1 MSASVTSRR
10 GDRAGSRRWGAGACL
25 GAALSGLPAL
35 ASPRLGP
42 AECRAAPARR
52 DALQAI
58 GARGEITLAS
68 GTRAVLGSL
77 RWPEEASVAAGAE
90 SWLAA
95 RLGRPLEVVVRGEA
109 DRWGRVRIDAALADE
124 AADLA
129 GGLVAE
135 GLAHVDAGEG
145 DVLCRPALLR
155 LEEAAR
161 GRGLGV
167 WRRPVREAKDGP
179 GLRAE
184 AGRFVVAQGR
194 IRNVGERASRTYLDF
209 VRRGEDGL
217 TVTVSKRTWRRL
229 QEHGFHA
236 SGLTGRLVRVRG
248 IVEIWRG
255 PVLDI
260 ASAEMIEVLEIGGL
274 EIGGLKTDGA
284 EPPGAGPERERA
296 LRR

>member
-1 MSASVTSRR
+1 MRARPIDRR
-10 GDRAGSRRWGAGACL
+10 AA
-25 GAALSGLPAL
+25 GAALAALLALLLAGAPAQ
-35 ASPRLGP
+35 AAPRLGP

-52 DALQAI
+52 DAVREVAS
-58 GARGEITLAS
+58 RGEVVLAS

-77 RWPEEASVAAGAE
+77 RWPDEAEVAAAAE

-95 RLGRPLEVVVRGEA
+95 RRGRPLDVVVRGEA
-109 DRWGRVRIDAALADE
+109 DRWGRVRIDAAAADGE
-124 AADLA
+124 ETVDLA

-145 DVLCRPALLR
+145 DALCRPALLR

-161 GRGLGV
+161 RRGLGV
-167 WRRPVREAKDGP
+167 WRRPVREAKDGA

-184 AGRFVVAQGR
+184 AGRFVVAEGR
-194 IRNVGERASRTYLDF
+194 IRSVGVRPSRTYLDF

-229 QEHGFHA
+229 QEHGFDA
-236 SGLTGRLVRVRG
+236 AGLRGRAVRVRG
-248 IVEIWRG
+248 VVEVWRG
-255 PVLDI
+255 PVLDV
-260 ASAEMIEVLEIGGL
+260 ASAEMIEVLDSE
-274 EIGGLKTDGA
+274 GA
-284 EPPGAGPERERA
+284 EPREAAAERERA

>member
-1 MSASVTSRR
+1 MRACPITRR
-10 GDRAGSRRWGAGACL
+10 AAGAWL
-25 GAALSGLPAL
+25 GAVLAAAPA
-35 ASPRLGP
+35 AAAPRLGP

-52 DALQAI
+52 DALQGVA
-58 GARGEITLAS
+58 ARGEIVLAS

-77 RWPEEASVAAGAE
+77 RWPDEAEAAAAAE
-90 SWLAA
+90 AWLAG
-95 RLGRPLEVVVRGEA
+95 RRGRPLDVVVRGEP
-109 DRWGRVRIDAALADE
+109 DRWGRVRIDAADAEE
-124 AADLA
+124 AVDLA
-129 GGLVAE
+129 GGLVAA
-135 GLAHVDAGEG
+135 GFAQVDAGEG

-155 LEEAAR
+155 LEEAPRRA
-161 GRGLGV
+161 GSGV
-167 WRRPVREAKDGP
+167 WRRPVREAKDGAA
-179 GLRAE
+179 LREE

-194 IRNVGERASRTYLDF
+194 IRNVGERPSRTYLDF

-236 SGLTGRLVRVRG
+236 SGLTGRVVRVRG

-260 ASAEMIEVLEIGGL
+260 ASAEMIEVLDS
-274 EIGGLKTDGA
+274 DGT
-284 EPPGAGPERERA
+284 EPRVAVPERERA